1 MGAARTEYLRN
12 YRASRDEPRWSD
24 AVTRLDQAWRSGQ
37 NMVPAIMD
45 ALRNRATMG
54 EINEAM
60 RRAQG
65 VPRR

>member
-1 MGAARTEYLRN
+1 MH
-12 YRASRDEPRWSD
+12 
-24 AVTRLDQAWRSGQ
+24 
-37 NMVPAIMD
+37 

-60 RRAQG
+60 RCAQG